1 MTEIC
6 VYRKGQT
13 IVKYTLRGHT
23 GFAEQGEDIVC
34 AAVSAVSMATLNGL
48 TDVVSIPVGYET
60 AEGYLECI
68 LPDNLTKEQRHDADV
83 LLYTML
89 LSLKNLEE
97 QYGEYITIMELEV

>member
-23 GFAEQGEDIVC
+23 GLAEQGEDIVC

-48 TDVVSIPVGYET
+48 TDVIAIPVGYEM

-68 LPDNLTKEQRHDADV
+68 LPDNLSEEERHDADV
-83 LLYTML
+83 LLHTMV

>member
-23 GFAEQGEDIVC
+23 GYAEQGEDIVC

-48 TDVVSIPVGYET
+48 TDVIAIPVGYEM

-68 LPDNLTKEQRHDADV
+68 LPDSLSEEERHDADV
-83 LLYTML
+83 LLHTMV